1 MASKQMPRFWV
12 ALGTRKMHVFL
23 CTCRGVCV
31 HQASHAE
38 PESTGKCDAG
48 EATVTFMLL
57 HDL

>member
-1 MASKQMPRFWV
+1 MPRFWV